1 MLFYI
6 KNLENDRALN
16 FCIFPAILQTILTI
30 REKIWDDLFEKKIDR
45 DKGVS
50 KTCRVKSV
58 HIVSCEKLF
67 CKPYRV
73 SCEPFS
79 EPVANVQWA

>member
-30 REKIWDDLFEKKIDR
+30 REKIWDDLFETKIDR
-45 DKGVS
+45 DKGAQN
-50 KTCRVKSV
+50 
-58 HIVSCEKLF
+58 VSCEKHAHCFVWETFL
-67 CKPYRV
+67 
-73 SCEPFS
+73 
-79 EPVANVQWA
+79 